1 MFKQITSI
9 LLINAAVIAC
19 EQQDRRLIE
28 DASKLTFIIPDTNQI
43 PNDEFGDLVRYGRDL
58 MINTAYYIGPNGIN
72 GQYLGNKMNC
82 TNCHQDAG
90 TKPYSF
96 NLMRAHERY
105 PQYRP
110 REDKVLSLLDRVN
123 NCIER
128 PHLGVPLPLNSKE
141 MTAFLAYFKWINS
154 YVNRLDSFAG
164 EKNLSIQYPD
174 RAASPQLGERLYKTH
189 CMQCHQANGDGL
201 WKTDSSG
208 YIYPPLWG
216 KYAYKPGSSMHRVT
230 TMARWLKANMP
241 HEIAKWDNPL
251 LTDEEAL
258 DIAAFINHDSLHQRP
273 FVNQFD
279 YPNPMTKPID
289 YGRGPFA
296 DTFSEAQHKYGPFQP
311 IIDYWTSKGWKPV
324 R

>member
-1 MFKQITSI
+1 MIKQITII
-9 LLINAAVIAC
+9 LLISIAIAAC
-19 EQQDRRLIE
+19 EQHNPKSIV
-28 DASKLTFIIPDTNQI
+28 DASTLTFIIPDTNDI
-43 PNDEFGDLVRYGRDL
+43 PKDDFGNLVRYGREL
-58 MINTAYYIGPNGIN
+58 MLNTAHYIGPDGIN
-72 GQYLGNKMNC
+72 GQHLGNKMNC

-90 TKPYSF
+90 TKPYAF

-110 REDKVLSLLDRVN
+110 REDRVLSLMDRVN

-128 PHLGVPLPLNSKE
+128 PHNGIALPLQSKE
-141 MTAFLAYFKWINS
+141 MTAFLSYFKWINT

-164 EKNLSIQYPD
+164 EKNLPIQLPD
-174 RAASPQLGERLYKTH
+174 RAADYLKGEQLYAMH
-189 CMQCHQANGDGL
+189 CVQCHQIDGGGL
-201 WKTDSSG
+201 WNADSSG
-208 YIYPPLWG
+208 YIYPPVWG
-216 KYAYKPGSSMHRVT
+216 KYAYKPGSSMHRIT
-230 TMARWLKANMP
+230 TMAGWLKANMP
-241 HEIAKWDNPL
+241 HLQATYDKPI

-258 DIAAFINHDSLHQRP
+258 DIAAFINNDSLHYRP
-273 FVNQFD
+273 FVASFD

-296 DTFSEAQHKYGPFQP
+296 DTFSEAQHKYGPYQP